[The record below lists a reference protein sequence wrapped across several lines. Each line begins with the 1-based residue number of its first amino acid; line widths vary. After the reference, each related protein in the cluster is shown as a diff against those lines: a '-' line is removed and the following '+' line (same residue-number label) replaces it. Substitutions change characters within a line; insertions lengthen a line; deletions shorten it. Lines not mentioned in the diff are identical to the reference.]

1 MKKYIFLLTL
11 AIAFILSPFYGGIEV
26 SPTKLVTT
34 RLYIYYQLLEG
45 GLFGFEDHDISIRTH
60 LVRNFY
66 KHPNILITKQ
76 ALSSKNIH
84 TNAKQFFVDISQ
96 CIDDDEYINL
106 FNYISILYFSGGV
119 DRAVLGS
126 ALNPS
131 PVVYANLIHNKNI
144 KTISSMIFK
153 IHDDDISSLYDEIIS
168 GRREKI
174 RNEINE
180 AIAYKCKNTQ

>member
-11 AIAFILSPFYGGIEV
+11 AIVFILSPFYGGIDV
-26 SPTKLVTT
+26 SPTKLVMT
-34 RLYIYYQLLEG
+34 RLYIYYQSLEG
-45 GLFGFEDHDISIRTH
+45 GLFGFEDHDISIRTP
-60 LVRNFY
+60 LVRDFY
-66 KHPNILITKQ
+66 KHPNILVTKQ

-84 TNAKQFFVDISQ
+84 INAKRFFVNISQ
-96 CIDDDEYINL
+96 CMDDDEYIEL
-106 FNYISILYFSGGV
+106 FDYIFHIYLNGEVERAILV
-119 DRAVLGS
+119 S

-131 PVVYANLIHNKNI
+131 PVVYANLIHNKNTN
-144 KTISSMIFK
+144 KISSMIFK

-180 AIAYKCKNTQ
+180 AIPYKCKSSQ

>member
-1 MKKYIFLLTL
+1 MKKVLFIL
-11 AIAFILSPFYGGIEV
+11 AAITILILSPFYGGIDA

-34 RLYIYYQLLEG
+34 RLYLYYQLLEG
-45 GLFGFEDHDISIRTH
+45 GLFGFEDHDISIRTP
-60 LVRNFY
+60 LVRDFY

-84 TNAKQFFVDISQ
+84 TNAKRFFVNISQ
-96 CIDDDEYINL
+96 CMDDDEYIDL

-119 DRAVLGS
+119 DRAILGS

-131 PVVYANLIHNKNI
+131 PVVYTNLIHNKNI
-144 KTISSMIFK
+144 KKISSMIFK
-153 IHDDDISSLYDEIIS
+153 IHDDDISSLYDDIIS

-180 AIAYKCKNTQ
+180 ATPYKCNHSQ

>member
-1 MKKYIFLLTL
+1 MKKYIFLLTF
-11 AIAFILSPFYGGIEV
+11 AIAFILSPFYGGIDV

-45 GLFGFEDHDISIRTH
+45 GLFGFEDHDISIRTS
-60 LVRNFY
+60 LIRDFY

-84 TNAKQFFVDISQ
+84 TNAKRFFVNISQ
-96 CIDDDEYINL
+96 CMDDDEYIEL
-106 FNYISILYFSGGV
+106 FNYIFHIYLNGEIERAILV
-119 DRAVLGS
+119 S

-131 PVVYANLIHNKNI
+131 PVVYANLIHNKNTN
-144 KTISSMIFK
+144 KISSMIFK

-180 AIAYKCKNTQ
+180 AIPYKCKSSQ

>member
-11 AIAFILSPFYGGIEV
+11 AIVFILSPFYGGIDV
-26 SPTKLVTT
+26 SPTKLVMT

-45 GLFGFEDHDISIRTH
+45 GLFGFEDHDISIRTP
-60 LVRNFY
+60 LVRDFY
-66 KHPNILITKQ
+66 KHPNILVTKQ

-84 TNAKQFFVDISQ
+84 TNAKKFFVNISQ
-96 CIDDDEYINL
+96 CMDDDEYIDL
-106 FNYISILYFSGGV
+106 FDYISHLYLNGEV
-119 DRAVLGS
+119 NRAILGS

-131 PVVYANLIHNKNI
+131 PVVYVNIIHNKNI
-144 KTISSMIFK
+144 NKISNMLFN

-180 AIAYKCKNTQ
+180 ATSYKCKNSQ